1 VSAVLPERDSVLS
14 NNRPGIRLLG
24 AAAAAAL
31 LLVLPERSAAHDIPN
46 DITVRAFLKPEGNH
60 LRLLIRV
67 PLASINDIDWP
78 LNGNGT
84 LDLDRADRALHDAST
99 QWLADFINLY
109 EGNTTLAYPRV
120 VDVRASL
127 PADGSFES
135 YDRALAH
142 VTGPA
147 LPDTT
152 EFILVQG
159 MLDVLFEYSIQSD
172 RSNFAILYD
181 FRKLGVRVLT
191 VLRFLAPNGVVREFE
206 LRDNPGLVRLDPT
219 WFQAAWRFG
228 TEGFFHILDGTDHL
242 LFLFCLIIPFRRIR
256 SLLPIITS
264 FTVAHS
270 ITLIASAYDMAP
282 GALWFPPLIDTLIA
296 ASILYMALEN
306 LVAPSLRRRWMIAFG
321 FGLVHGFSFAFAFRQ
336 TAQFAGAHVLASLL
350 AFNVG
355 IEVGQ
360 LLVLLMFVPLLVI
373 LFRFVVDERIG
384 TVILSA
390 LVAHTGWH
398 WTLDRYSTLSRFQF
412 EWPVLDAAFFV
423 IVLRWL
429 MLLVALA
436 GVAWLIFGVLG
447 RRGEST
453 GSEEVPT

>member
-1 VSAVLPERDSVLS
+1 MRLFGVAV
-14 NNRPGIRLLG
+14 
-24 AAAAAAL
+24 AAAL
-31 LLVLPERSAAHDIPN
+31 ALVLPDPAAAHDIPN
-46 DITVRAFLKPEGNH
+46 DITIRAFMKPEGSR
-60 LRLLIRV
+60 LRLVIRV

-78 LNGNGT
+78 LKSDGT
-84 LDLDRADRALHDAST
+84 LDLARADRALHDAST
-99 QWLADFINLY
+99 QWLADFIELY
-109 EGNTTLAYPRV
+109 EGNTRLGYPRV

-127 PADGSFES
+127 PADGSFDS

-147 LPDTT
+147 LPGTV
-152 EFILVQG
+152 EFVLSQG
-159 MLDVLFEYSIQSD
+159 MLDALFEYSIQSD
-172 RSNFAILYD
+172 RSNFAIQYD
-181 FRKLGVRVLT
+181 FMKLGVRVLT
-191 VLRFLAPNGVVREFE
+191 VLRFLAPSGVVRAFE
-206 LRDNPGLVRLDPT
+206 LHDNPGLVRLDPS
-219 WFQAAWRFG
+219 WLQAAWRFG
-228 TEGFFHILDGTDHL
+228 ADGFFHILDGTDHL

-270 ITLIASAYDMAP
+270 VTLIASAYDMAP
-282 GALWFPPLIDTLIA
+282 SALWFPPLIDALIA
-296 ASILYMALEN
+296 TSILYMALEN

-321 FGLVHGFSFAFAFRQ
+321 FGLVHGFSFAFALRQ

-355 IEVGQ
+355 IELGQ
-360 LLVLLMFVPLLVI
+360 LLVLLMFVPLLVL

-447 RRGEST
+447 RGGEST

>member
-1 VSAVLPERDSVLS
+1 MATVFQHPAGRT
-14 NNRPGIRLLG
+14 NRPGTFLSG
-24 AAAAAAL
+24 VAAAAAL
-31 LLVLPERSAAHDIPN
+31 QLLLPARTAAHDIPN
-46 DITVRAFLKPEGNH
+46 DITIQTFLKPEGNR
-60 LRLLIRV
+60 LRLVIRV

-78 LNGNGT
+78 LQSNGT
-84 LDLDRADRALHDAST
+84 LDLARADRALHDAST
-99 QWLADFINLY
+99 QWLADFIELY
-109 EGNTTLAYPRV
+109 EGQTRLAYPRV

-127 PADGSFES
+127 PADGSFDS

-142 VTGPA
+142 VTGPP

-152 EFILVQG
+152 EFVLSQG
-159 MLDVLFEYSIQSD
+159 MLDALFEYPIQSD
-172 RSNFAILYD
+172 RSRFAIQYD
-181 FRKLGVRVLT
+181 FMKLGVRVLT
-191 VLRFLAPNGVVREFE
+191 VLRFLAPDGTVRAFE
-206 LRDNPGLVRLDPT
+206 LRDNPGLVRLDPS

-228 TEGFFHILDGTDHL
+228 TDGFFHILDGTDHL

-256 SLLPIITS
+256 SLVPIVTS

-296 ASILYMALEN
+296 TSILYVALEN

-321 FGLVHGFSFAFAFRQ
+321 FGLVHGFSFSFALRQ
-336 TAQFAGAHVLASLL
+336 TAQFAGTHLLASLL

-355 IEVGQ
+355 IELGQ
-360 LLVLLMFVPLLVI
+360 LLVLLMFVPLLAI

-384 TVILSA
+384 TVVLSA
-390 LVAHTGWH
+390 LAAHTGWH
-398 WTLDRYSTLSRFQF
+398 WMLEHYSTLTRFRF

-423 IVLRWL
+423 VVLRWL
-429 MLLVALA
+429 MVLVALA

-447 RRGEST
+447 RRGQSTESK
-453 GSEEVPT
+453 EVPT

>member
-1 VSAVLPERDSVLS
+1 MA
-14 NNRPGIRLLG
+14 GF
-24 AAAAAAL
+24 AAAAAL
-31 LLVLPERSAAHDIPN
+31 LLLLPAPSAAHDIPN
-46 DITVRAFLKPEGNH
+46 DITIQTFLKPEGSR
-60 LRLLIRV
+60 LRLVIRV

-78 LNGNGT
+78 LESNGT
-84 LDLDRADRALHDAST
+84 LDLARADRALHDAST
-99 QWLADFINLY
+99 QWLADFIDLY
-109 EGNTTLAYPRV
+109 EGQTKLAYPRV
-120 VDVRASL
+120 VEVRASL
-127 PADGSFES
+127 PADGSFDS

-142 VTGPA
+142 VTG
-147 LPDTT
+147 LPLPGTT
-152 EFILVQG
+152 EFVLSQG
-159 MLDVLFEYSIQSD
+159 MLDALFEYSIQSD
-172 RSNFAILYD
+172 RSNFAIQYD
-181 FRKLGVRVLT
+181 FMKLGVRVLT
-191 VLRFLAPNGVVREFE
+191 VLRFLAPGGDVRAFE
-206 LRDNPGLVRLDPT
+206 LRDNPGLVRLDPS

-256 SLLPIITS
+256 SLVPIITS

-270 ITLIASAYDMAP
+270 ITLVASAYDMAP

-296 ASILYMALEN
+296 TSILYVALEN

-321 FGLVHGFSFAFAFRQ
+321 FGLVHGFSFSFTLRQ
-336 TAQFAGAHVLASLL
+336 TAQFAGTHLFASLL

-360 LLVLLMFVPLLVI
+360 LLVLLMFVPALVL

-384 TVILSA
+384 TVVLSA

-398 WTLDRYSTLSRFQF
+398 WTLERYGVLSRFRF

-447 RRGEST
+447 RRDAST